1 MDSLAK
7 VIIPLFID
15 DGLIEN
21 GIIIKENK
29 VNLKNNPWEE
39 NWTNELPLQ
48 KRNYTFF
55 GDIKESL
62 NIECNKI
69 NNPIEYKNG
78 EDVNIDN
85 FNIIIRKKK

>member
-1 MDSLAK
+1 MNNVKNCNLVENSSNDMDSLAK

-48 KRNYTFF
+48 
-55 GDIKESL
+55 
-62 NIECNKI
+62 
-69 NNPIEYKNG
+69 NG
-78 EDVNIDN
+78 
-85 FNIIIRKKK
+85 R